1 LLTFFCFLCFYG
13 IHLSTGNSMDYKKY
27 ILSKSFDLFMRYGIK
42 SVTMDDIAKELGM
55 SKKTL
60 YQYFDN
66 KSDLIE
72 QIFQKHI
79 EEEKLI
85 IAQIRQQ
92 ATDAIDEM
100 LRIARFI
107 VKMLQDISPTTV
119 YDLKKYYCSTWDKMD
134 TLHKKDIYANI
145 KENLIRGIQQGV
157 YRNDLN
163 PDIIAKL
170 YIAKTSLIIEEDIFP
185 TRDYDMG
192 ELFQEFI
199 NYHIQGIASE
209 KGRKM
214 LAKHLAAEQQMD

>member
-1 LLTFFCFLCFYG
+1 MFPVFLGHTFERR
-13 IHLSTGNSMDYKKY
+13 NSMDYKKY
-27 ILSKSFDLFMRYGIK
+27 IISKSFELFIRYGIK
-42 SVTMDDIAKELGM
+42 SVTMDDIAKKLGM

-72 QIFQKHI
+72 QIFQRHI

-85 IAQIRQQ
+85 MGQIKKK

-100 LRIARFI
+100 LSIARFV
-107 VKMLQDISPTTV
+107 VKILQEMSPTTM
-119 YDLKKYYCSTWDKMD
+119 YDLQKYYRTTWDKMD
-134 TLHKKDIYANI
+134 ILHKKYIYATI
-145 KENLIRGIQQGV
+145 KENLIWGVQQGV

-163 PDIIAKL
+163 TDIIAKL
-170 YIAKTSLIIEEDIFP
+170 YIAKTSLIVDEKIFP
-185 TRDYDMG
+185 VRDYNMG

-209 KGRKM
+209 KGRQM